1 MAGYAVTTTDQVVEA
16 KSLPKGT
23 SAQRAE
29 IVALVRALELA
40 KGLRVN
46 IWTDSKYAFGVVHAH
61 GAIWKERGLLTAQGK
76 GIKHADII
84 LRLLEAVQLPSA
96 VAIMHCKGHQKGN
109 TDREVG
115 NKLADY
121 EARQAAEQGEIL
133 SLIPEK
139 SLPLPESAEYDEK
152 DQKLI
157 TDLEAKIG
165 LSGWAVLKDNR
176 IIIPFRL
183 LWALTKTEHD
193 KTHWGTEA
201 LYNSLTKQ
209 IVARNLFQT
218 VKSVVDRCETCL
230 KNNPKVENR
239 VKFGSIGKGN
249 VPGQNWQI
257 DFSELPRKGGY
268 RYLLVLTDTYSGWPE
283 AFPCRTN
290 KAREVTKVLLREII
304 PRFGVPEVISSDRG
318 PHFVS
323 QVVQQA
329 SKFLEIN
336 WKLHTAYRPQASGQ
350 VEKMNHM
357 IKTQL
362 SKICQETNLR
372 WDQALPIALL
382 RLRTKP
388 RTKEKL
394 REISLRRYLIALGK
408 QLQEVNKLVVSTRAW
423 GLDSPVHLFKPGDWV
438 YVKNI
443 SGDPLEEKWSGPF
456 QVLLTTYTAV
466 KLEKH
471 AAWIHYL
478 RIKKAPTGPW
488 KSQPTGPTSIRLTRK
503 GVSEQ
508 LCGAQLPAGVKP
520 RQRAGDAGRGARQTE
535 GAVLVLGGSIHLSHF
550 NLSSLIHL
558 LVVLMFLSGL
568 TLGYMSIY
576 LEYSGPRI
584 LCIPDS
590 KTQGVDLESPL
601 VLSARGSRLPALLS
615 QHQSSQVT
623 MCLPGRWLKSCRISC
638 SSLMDRDRRWAALGI
653 APPQVLRQT
662 SKITELSEYHPHIA
676 KGLDQFTDFGTA
688 FLIPYAIHSLYRTSK
703 FLVPIWLGSQ
713 PGLLDLDTQSAQE
726 LAPGHTSPQ
735 SCSLTPVAGTDLLT
749 QQTHTELA
757 RTPLVPPLA
766 NSSRR
771 NSAMVF
777 TRQKAMPSAL
787 ARVDVATQTELPQK
801 HAATQVLGCRECL
814 GLSLFTDGSRADS
827 CVRCDQVDDL
837 LCMVAELRE
846 EVERLRSIREAEK
859 EIDWWCHAL
868 PPLRQE
874 QEQQQ
879 PPVRTHDQGD
889 PLSSPT
895 RLKAVAQR
903 RRVNGG
909 ESMLVAAGEGPPC
922 PPCPHRYEALE
933 VESQSMEDGDDSL
946 STPEVL
952 PRSEERT
959 SHINTTSTRKRRWVI
974 VVGDSLLKGTEGLIC
989 QTDPPLREVCC
1000 LPGAR
1005 VKDITRILPSLVRP
1019 SDYYPLLL
1027 FHVGGDE
1034 AATQSPRAIKRD
1046 FRALGRLVR
1055 DSGAQVIFSSLLP
1068 VVGSDTRGTETP
1080 NLLTHGS
1087 VAGVIATDLDFLTTG
1102 WPTQHRACWRLMG
1115 FIFLKG
1121 ERESLLRN
1129 LWGSST
1135 EL

>member
-29 IVALVRALELA
+29 IVALVRAPELA

-183 LWALTKTEHD
+183 LWALSKTEHD

-230 KNNPKVENR
+230 KNNPKVENG

-323 QVVQQA
+323 Q
-329 SKFLEIN
+329 
-336 WKLHTAYRPQASGQ
+336 
-350 VEKMNHM
+350 
-357 IKTQL
+357 
-362 SKICQETNLR
+362 ETNLR

-394 REISLRRYLIALGK
+394 SPFEILYGRPFQTRYRGQDLTQAGEISLRQYLIALGK

-438 YVKNI
+438 YVKTI

-466 KLEKH
+466 KLEKQ
-471 AAWIHYL
+471 AVWIHYS
-478 RIKKAPTGPW
+478 RIKKAPNGPW
-488 KSQPTGPTSIRLTRK
+488 KSQPTGPTS
-503 GVSEQ
+503 
-508 LCGAQLPAGVKP
+508 
-520 RQRAGDAGRGARQTE
+520 
-535 GAVLVLGGSIHLSHF
+535 
-550 NLSSLIHL
+550 
-558 LVVLMFLSGL
+558 
-568 TLGYMSIY
+568 
-576 LEYSGPRI
+576 
-584 LCIPDS
+584 
-590 KTQGVDLESPL
+590 
-601 VLSARGSRLPALLS
+601 
-615 QHQSSQVT
+615 
-623 MCLPGRWLKSCRISC
+623 
-638 SSLMDRDRRWAALGI
+638 
-653 APPQVLRQT
+653 
-662 SKITELSEYHPHIA
+662 
-676 KGLDQFTDFGTA
+676 
-688 FLIPYAIHSLYRTSK
+688 
-703 FLVPIWLGSQ
+703 
-713 PGLLDLDTQSAQE
+713 
-726 LAPGHTSPQ
+726 
-735 SCSLTPVAGTDLLT
+735 
-749 QQTHTELA
+749 
-757 RTPLVPPLA
+757 
-766 NSSRR
+766 
-771 NSAMVF
+771 
-777 TRQKAMPSAL
+777 
-787 ARVDVATQTELPQK
+787 
-801 HAATQVLGCRECL
+801 
-814 GLSLFTDGSRADS
+814 
-827 CVRCDQVDDL
+827 
-837 LCMVAELRE
+837 
-846 EVERLRSIREAEK
+846 
-859 EIDWWCHAL
+859 
-868 PPLRQE
+868 
-874 QEQQQ
+874 
-879 PPVRTHDQGD
+879 
-889 PLSSPT
+889 
-895 RLKAVAQR
+895 
-903 RRVNGG
+903 
-909 ESMLVAAGEGPPC
+909 
-922 PPCPHRYEALE
+922 
-933 VESQSMEDGDDSL
+933 
-946 STPEVL
+946 
-952 PRSEERT
+952 
-959 SHINTTSTRKRRWVI
+959 
-974 VVGDSLLKGTEGLIC
+974 
-989 QTDPPLREVCC
+989 
-1000 LPGAR
+1000 
-1005 VKDITRILPSLVRP
+1005 
-1019 SDYYPLLL
+1019 
-1027 FHVGGDE
+1027 
-1034 AATQSPRAIKRD
+1034 
-1046 FRALGRLVR
+1046 
-1055 DSGAQVIFSSLLP
+1055 
-1068 VVGSDTRGTETP
+1068 
-1080 NLLTHGS
+1080 
-1087 VAGVIATDLDFLTTG
+1087 
-1102 WPTQHRACWRLMG
+1102 
-1115 FIFLKG
+1115 
-1121 ERESLLRN
+1121 
-1129 LWGSST
+1129 
-1135 EL
+1135 